1 MNELKSCMFAQL
13 DQNCAN
19 AEDSEKLQD
28 FVRPLL
34 DVHCDGDSLK
44 SDALTCELY
53 HSNSLVVP
61 TLCKQYTAV
70 ICLLV

>member
-34 DVHCDGDSLK
+34 DVHCDGDVLK
-44 SDALTCELY
+44 ADALTCEFY
-53 HSNSLVVP
+53 
-61 TLCKQYTAV
+61 
-70 ICLLV
+70 

>member
-19 AEDSEKLQD
+19 AEDSQKLHD

-44 SDALTCELY
+44 SDALTSEL
-53 HSNSLVVP
+53 
-61 TLCKQYTAV
+61 
-70 ICLLV
+70 